1 MFERFLAE
9 MVRQLEN
16 PWQIVAL
23 VGQTCF
29 FLRFFWQWLASERAG
44 QSVIPNMF
52 WYLSLVGAA
61 TVLLSGIVLV
71 QPVLI
76 IANLPA
82 LFVYLRNLYFIY
94 KRHQQTI
101 VDPEHEAGT
110 KGAKP

>member
-1 MFERFLAE
+1 MFERFLVE
-9 MVRQLEN
+9 LGNQLSN

-23 VGQTCF
+23 IGQTCF
-29 FLRFFWQWLASERAG
+29 FLRFFVQWLASERAG

-52 WYLSLVGAA
+52 WYLSLAGAA

-82 LFVYLRNLYFIY
+82 LAVYSRNLYFIY
-94 KRHQQTI
+94 KRHQQTV
-101 VDPEHEAGT
+101 VDPEHEPAV
-110 KGAKP
+110 KGAE

>member
-1 MFERFLAE
+1 MFESFFIKLAS
-9 MVRQLEN
+9 QLAD

-29 FLRFFWQWLASERAG
+29 FLRFLVQWLASERAG
-44 QSVIPNMF
+44 QSVIPNLF
-52 WYLSLVGAA
+52 WYLSLAGAA

-82 LFVYLRNLYFIY
+82 LAVYGRNLYFIY

-101 VDPEHEAGT
+101 VDPEHRSGT
-110 KGAKP
+110 KGA

>member
-1 MFERFLAE
+1 MLERFFTEL
-9 MVRQLEN
+9 VNQLSN
-16 PWQIVAL
+16 PWQIVA
-23 VGQTCF
+23 VIGQTCF
-29 FLRFFWQWLASERAG
+29 FLRFFVQWLASERAG

-52 WYLSLVGAA
+52 WYLSLAGAA
-61 TVLLSGIVLV
+61 TVLFSGIVLV

-82 LFVYLRNLYFIY
+82 LAVYGRNLYFIY

-101 VDPEHEAGT
+101 VDPEHQAGT

>member
-1 MFERFLAE
+1 MFQRFLVE
-9 MVRQLEN
+9 LGNQLSN
-16 PWQIVAL
+16 PWQIVAV

-29 FLRFFWQWLASERAG
+29 FLRFLVQWIATERAG
-44 QSVIPNMF
+44 QSVIPNLF
-52 WYLSLVGAA
+52 WYLSLAGAA

-94 KRHQQTI
+94 KRHQETV
-101 VDPEHEAGT
+101 VDPEHQAGP

>member
-1 MFERFLAE
+1 MLERFWIELGNQLA
-9 MVRQLEN
+9 N
-16 PWQIVAL
+16 PWQIVA
-23 VGQTCF
+23 VIGQTCF
-29 FLRFFWQWLASERAG
+29 FLRFLVQWLASERAG
-44 QSVIPNMF
+44 QSVIPNLF
-52 WYLSLVGAA
+52 WYLSLLGAA

-94 KRHQQTI
+94 KRHQETI
-101 VDPEHEAGT
+101 VDPEHQPGT

>member
-1 MFERFLAE
+1 MLERFLTE
-9 MVRQLEN
+9 LVNQLSN
-16 PWQIVAL
+16 PWQIVA
-23 VGQTCF
+23 VIGQACF
-29 FLRFFWQWLASERAG
+29 FLRFLVQWVATERAG

-52 WYLSLVGAA
+52 WYLSLAGAA

-82 LFVYLRNLYFIY
+82 LAVYGRNLYFIY
-94 KRHQQTI
+94 KRHQETI
-101 VDPEHEAGT
+101 VDPEHRAGT